1 MIAVSAKKNKSARQQ
16 TGVFT
21 FCFYIHLIFACWK
34 MHRNLDTIEI
44 GSINERGWVHAVQA
58 IACDAGNFQEWV
70 RADSRAFDREHSD
83 SAFSVAF
90 VFGDA
95 CGYYKYCACRSVDCD
110 LADFLSMPKLQKAS
124 AALWIRQRRPHVPSL
139 RRAVSITK
147 IKRMNHL
154 VHALFYFT
162 QPVPSNNGIKLSF
175 CVPPSWMNAF

>member
-1 MIAVSAKKNKSARQQ
+1 MIAFPIKKNKSARQQ

-44 GSINERGWVHAVQA
+44 GSINERGQNYAA
-58 IACDAGNFQEWV
+58 CNIACYAGNFQGWF
-70 RADSRAFDREHSD
+70 RADSRAFGGEHSD
-83 SAFSVAF
+83 SFLSVAF
-90 VFGDA
+90 ISCDP
-95 CGYYKYCACRSVDCD
+95 CGYYKHCACRSADCD
-110 LADFLSMPKLQKAS
+110 LVYPVSVSKLQKAF